1 MSSLYV
7 VVAVAVG
14 HLAQRGWDLFGAS
27 PWHLRN
33 TQTVVRLVLL
43 AGVSWL
49 AGWGA
54 LQLPTVVRPEQ
65 SLAGAGDLAA
75 ARWIDA
81 TLPRDAR
88 FLVNAS
94 VVKWEPDFV
103 EPTDGGSWLPLLAHR
118 ATTLLPLVYAGERGV
133 APADIDRMEQIARA
147 ARADVT
153 APTTIQL
160 LRESGVSFVYLGV
173 YGGPIDE
180 LRLATSSDFRRI
192 YARHGVSIYE
202 LQRSYST

>member
-1 MSSLYV
+1 M
-7 VVAVAVG
+7 
-14 HLAQRGWDLFGAS
+14 
-27 PWHLRN
+27 
-33 TQTVVRLVLL
+33 
-43 AGVSWL
+43 VS
-49 AGWGA
+49 
-54 LQLPTVVRPEQ
+54 
-65 SLAGAGDLAA
+65 
-75 ARWIDA
+75 
-81 TLPRDAR
+81 
-88 FLVNAS
+88 
-94 VVKWEPDFV
+94 WEPDFV

-133 APADIDRMEQIARA
+133 AAADIDRMERIARA

-180 LRLATSSDFRRI
+180 GKLAASPEFRRI
-192 YARHGVSIYE
+192 YAAHGVSIYE